1 LRLAALSLV
10 IVGVFTRHVCCSLEK
25 ESTTLEVAH
34 MTRTIGAAIGA
45 VILFLF
51 FAFGIAHP
59 PVPSAP
65 DVIAS
70 VRP

>member
-1 LRLAALSLV
+1 
-10 IVGVFTRHVCCSLEK
+10 
-25 ESTTLEVAH
+25 

-70 VRP
+70 AR